1 MKAAATGVAAVTLG
15 NYAVIYMVC
24 ATPGDSLIRFFPGFF
39 LQLGARRTH
48 MDKSVWV
55 WKHGADM
62 MYLSSHVD
70 DVLVSYSSE
79 AIRARFDDA
88 LRTFFG
94 KMPNGEDRVTGGDSE
109 VREYLGIAVE
119 RDRVKKTITLH
130 QCPFIRKLL
139 DSFNSHRLRQGRSA
153 PLDDNLPL

>member
-1 MKAAATGVAAVTLG
+1 
-15 NYAVIYMVC
+15 
-24 ATPGDSLIRFFPGFF
+24 
-39 LQLGARRTH
+39 

-55 WKHGADM
+55 WKQGADM

-88 LRTFFG
+88 LRKFFG

-109 VREYLGIAVE
+109 VKEYLGIAVSCLVLSINLIHS
-119 RDRVKKTITLH
+119 RW
-130 QCPFIRKLL
+130 
-139 DSFNSHRLRQGRSA
+139 SA
-153 PLDDNLPL
+153 TG

>member
-1 MKAAATGVAAVTLG
+1 
-15 NYAVIYMVC
+15 
-24 ATPGDSLIRFFPGFF
+24 
-39 LQLGARRTH
+39 
-48 MDKSVWV
+48 
-55 WKHGADM
+55 M

-119 RDRVKKTITLH
+119 RDRMKKTITLH
-130 QCPFIRKLL
+130 QYPFIRKLL

-153 PLDDNLPL
+153 PLDDNSRCSGGRVRLSIILTTCASWAVFNGSSPARGRIWHLRLSCLAAIRIIRGRRSGIKPRMFWNI

>member
-1 MKAAATGVAAVTLG
+1 
-15 NYAVIYMVC
+15 
-24 ATPGDSLIRFFPGFF
+24 
-39 LQLGARRTH
+39 

-55 WKHGADM
+55 WKQGADM

-79 AIRARFDDA
+79 AIRVRFDEA

-130 QCPFIRKLL
+130 QYPFIRKLL
-139 DSFNSHRLRQGRSA
+139 DSFNSHRLRQGLS
-153 PLDDNLPL
+153 LIHI